1 MNADELL
8 DIVERSLLSRTLT
21 PIERLILR
29 QSWYGQTYTKM
40 ASNSGYDSAYIKEVG
55 SQLWQDLSVARGER
69 VTKKNLHLV
78 FAPNLP
84 ALQYARSNG
93 QAIDE
98 RLSISLPPIDIVL
111 PATPEF
117 PGDPLPLNSP
127 LYIERPPIEAL
138 TQKELSKPGCLLR
151 IKAPK
156 KMGKSSLLNRMQS
169 YAQGQGYQTVY
180 LDFQEADAS
189 VFTSLDRF
197 LRWFCANVSR
207 QLNLSPALDDYWDED
222 IGSKVSCKLYFEGY
236 ILTAVDRPLVLILNE
251 VNRVFEYREIAQEFL
266 PMLRFWH
273 EQSRTSE
280 IWKKLRMVLAHATEI
295 YVPLKLNQSPFNVGV
310 AIALPQFDEAQVR
323 DLAQR
328 YGLDWLHNDRAD
340 RLMAMVGGHPY
351 LIDLAI
357 YHLVSAHP
365 PTPEVEQEQLNALLQ
380 AAPTQTGIYRDH
392 LRGLLAIVQE
402 QPQLANTLQQIVTAQ
417 ESIPVEAIVA
427 YKLESLGLIVLDGNL
442 AQPSCQL
449 YRLYF
454 SQQLANW
461 SAMAAQQADSHISNV
476 PLSIPPNETSG
487 YEIGYGDTIVQLPDR
502 SYLTQYLDDRWQP
515 WTMDN
520 TPVSLILGEIDY
532 FKFYEEAF
540 GRIVAYAN
548 LQRIAKTFRACIWQS
563 QAWVA
568 QYDYIKFAAI
578 LPQTPA
584 ATAVDVSQTICGA
597 IEALQITHDLSRFD
611 GFSSPVLTMSL
622 GVANATCNSLNSSSL
637 LVIGCE
643 QALAQSKREGRNR
656 VTVQA
661 L

>member
-8 DIVERSLLSRTLT
+8 DIVERSLLSRSLT
-21 PIERLILR
+21 AIERLVLR
-29 QSWYGQTYTKM
+29 QSWHGQTYTEM

-78 FAPNLP
+78 FTPSLSAPQYSRSSP
-84 ALQYARSNG
+84 CALE
-93 QAIDE
+93 E
-98 RLSISLPPIDIVL
+98 RPPIAPPFIETVL
-111 PATPEF
+111 PAMPEF

-138 TQKELSKPGCLLR
+138 TQQELSKPGCLLR

-156 KMGKSSLLNRMQS
+156 KMGKSSLLNRMQA
-169 YAQGQGYQTVY
+169 YAQGQGYRTVY
-180 LDFQEADAS
+180 LDFREADAS
-189 VFTSLDRF
+189 AFTSLDRF

-207 QLNLSPALDDYWDED
+207 QLNLNPALDDYWDED

-236 ILTAVDRPLVLILNE
+236 LLASLDRPLVLTLNE
-251 VNRVFEYREIAQEFL
+251 VNRVFEYRDIAQEFL

-273 EQSRTSE
+273 EQSRTSD

-310 AIALPQFDEAQVR
+310 AIALSPFDGEQVR
-323 DLAQR
+323 DLARR
-328 YGLDWLHNDRAD
+328 YGLDWPDSSEVD
-340 RLMAMVGGHPY
+340 QLMAMVGGHPY
-351 LIDLAI
+351 LIDLAL
-357 YHLVSAHP
+357 YHLVSGEES
-365 PTPEVEQEQLNALLQ
+365 TPEAQQKQLSALLQ
-380 AAPTQTGIYRDH
+380 DAPTQTGIYRDH

-402 QPQLANTLQQIVTAQ
+402 QPQLASILQEIVTAQ
-417 ESIPVEAIVA
+417 ESIPVEAIGA
-427 YKLESLGLIVLDGNL
+427 YKLESLGLVKLEGNL

-461 SAMAAQQADSHISNV
+461 SASAAQPADPNTGSV
-476 PLSIPPNETSG
+476 PFSMPPVEASG
-487 YEIGYGDTIVQLPDR
+487 LDFGYGETIVQLPDR
-502 SYLTQYLDDRWQP
+502 SYLNQYIESRWQS
-515 WTMDN
+515 WSMEN
-520 TPVSLILGEIDY
+520 TQISLILTEIDY

-540 GRIVAYAN
+540 GRIVAYTN

-568 QYDYIKFAAI
+568 QYEYIKFAAI
-578 LPQTPA
+578 LPKTPA
-584 ATAVDVSQTICGA
+584 ETAVDVAHTICSS
-597 IEALQITHDLSRFD
+597 IEALQIAHDLSRFD

-622 GVANATCNSLNSSSL
+622 GVASMTCNANSSSSL
-637 LVIGCE
+637 LAIGCE
-643 QALAQSKREGRNR
+643 QALAQSKREGRDR
-656 VTVQA
+656 VTVRA